1 MKTEMIVEVVTATQC
16 SFIPFTPVPDEWKG
30 MKVRLVVFDPSA
42 DNSDED
48 GEFKLT

>member
-16 SFIPFTPVPDEWKG
+16 SFIPFTPVPDDWKG
-30 MKVRLVVFDPSA
+30 MRVRVVVCDPST
-42 DNSDED
+42 DESDEG